1 MGLQEQCLIRIFNTA
16 GELVQVL
23 KHDMNSPGYRG
34 PSIEAWD
41 LRTYNN
47 QEVSFGVYVFH
58 VIANDKEFTGKLAVI
73 K

>member
-1 MGLQEQCLIRIFNTA
+1 MGLPEDCLIRIFNTA
-16 GELVQVL
+16 GELVQVI
-23 KHDMNSPGYRG
+23 KHDVNSPGYRG

-47 QEVSFGVYVFH
+47 QEVSFGVYIFH
-58 VIANDKEFTGKLAVI
+58 VVSNDQEFTGKLAVI